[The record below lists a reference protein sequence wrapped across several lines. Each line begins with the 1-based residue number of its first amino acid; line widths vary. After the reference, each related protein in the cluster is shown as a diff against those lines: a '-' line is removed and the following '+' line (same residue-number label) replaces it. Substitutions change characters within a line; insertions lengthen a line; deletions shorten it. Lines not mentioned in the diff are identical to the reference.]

1 MAIFLTEDMR
11 KLLHNK
17 FVVVIGDSIQRGIYK
32 DLVVLLQGN
41 RYLQEGQL
49 KAKGEL
55 HFEGDVLVEGGR
67 LGEMTNKLNYREVRQ
82 YRTDHHLVRFY
93 FSTRAYS
100 EYMETILADL
110 GDEPQPDLIIM
121 NSCLWDITRYGPS
134 SVPMYKKNLKK
145 LFGRFKEVLP
155 EQTLV
160 IWNTTLPVA
169 NSVRGGFLIPEVE
182 FKNETLRLDILEAN
196 YYARDVVVS
205 HGYDVLDMHY
215 NFRYQL
221 QRRVKDGVHWNQEAH
236 RRMTNLLLSHVTEAW
251 GYKLPRHVLPAL
263 PDIQNNTVQTPR
275 QYQSNPDIRSFSDP
289 PRPVRYVNT
298 SWHHHHHNHA
308 SPVGLNLPAG
318 LTPEERYGG
327 PIGKP
332 VLAEPLDNRMQYNFQ
347 ISFQPNMFSGV
358 DFTGGNY
365 LAQNYI
371 VPNVQHVQHA
381 WDAGRNQLVQR
392 AWQTE
397 RYTPYN
403 PHQRTANH
411 KNIINVGSGRY
422 HARGRNYR
430 R

>member
-1 MAIFLTEDMR
+1 MAIFLADDMT

-17 FVVVIGDSIQRGIYK
+17 FVVIIGDSIQRGIYK
-32 DLVVLLQGN
+32 DMVVLLQGN

-82 YRTDHHLVRFY
+82 YRTDHHLIRFY
-93 FSTRAYS
+93 FTTRSYS
-100 EYMETILADL
+100 DYMETILADL
-110 GDEPQPDLIIM
+110 ADEPQPDVLIM

-155 EQTLV
+155 EQILV

-251 GYKLPRHVLPAL
+251 GYKLPRHVLPFDL
-263 PDIQNNTVQTPR
+263 PPQHDTPR
-275 QYQSNPDIRSFSDP
+275 QYQSNPNIHSFTDP
-289 PRPVRYVNT
+289 PRPVRYVNS
-298 SWHHHHHNHA
+298 SWPHHHHA
-308 SPVGLNLPAG
+308 SPVGLNLPIRV
-318 LTPEERYGG
+318 TPEERYGG

-332 VLAEPLDNRMQYNFQ
+332 VLAEPLDNHMQCNFQ
-347 ISFQPNMFSGV
+347 ISFQPNMFNGV
-358 DFTGGNY
+358 DFAGRDYLSQNY
-365 LAQNYI
+365 LQNI
-371 VPNVQHVQHA
+371 QHA
-381 WDAGRNQLVQR
+381 WDGGRNRLVQR
-392 AWQTE
+392 GWPTE
-397 RYTPYN
+397 RYTPYDM
-403 PHQRTANH
+403 HQRIANTH
-411 KNIINVGSGRY
+411 RNISVNVVSGGY
-422 HARGRNYR
+422 HSRGRHNR